1 MKVNLEYAKP
11 VSDRYGLCTV
21 ICPKFMKYRGKVKT
35 HRTLADE

>member
-21 ICPKFMKYRGKVKT
+21 ICPGFPARAPSAGRGKC
-35 HRTLADE
+35 